1 MTEQKKNVTTDV
13 TDVEVQESLITY
25 PTMFPMKI
33 MGAAKDDFPETVA
46 SIAKAHFDDFDAST
60 MKVGYSRTK
69 KYMAVSIEVFGRS
82 REQLDAMYRAC
93 TSHPDVK
100 VVL

>member
-1 MTEQKKNVTTDV
+1 MIAQQNLANSTD
-13 TDVEVQESLITY
+13 VQESLLTF
-25 PTMFPMKI
+25 PTSFPMKI
-33 MGAAKDDFPETVA
+33 MGLATEVFPTTVA
-46 SIAKAHFDDFDAST
+46 TLAKEYFEDFDEST
-60 MKVGYSRTK
+60 LKVGYSRTG
-69 KYMAVSIEVFGRS
+69 KYMAVSIVVNAQS